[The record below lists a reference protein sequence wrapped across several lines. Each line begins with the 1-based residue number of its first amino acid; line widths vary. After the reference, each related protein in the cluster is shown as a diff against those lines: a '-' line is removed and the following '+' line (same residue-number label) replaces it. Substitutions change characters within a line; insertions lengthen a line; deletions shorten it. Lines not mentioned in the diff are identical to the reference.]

1 MVLEVMLT
9 EALSNEVSCSM
20 VPSISLNPIVSAE
33 SRAEPISATV
43 PLISASGRYLDCRLP
58 KVLRQR

>member
-20 VPSISLNPIVSAE
+20 VPSISINPIVSAE
-33 SRAEPISATV
+33 SRVGLTSATV
-43 PLISASGRYLDCRLP
+43 PLISAFWPLFGLQAA
-58 KVLRQR
+58 KALRQR